1 MNSSATE
8 THALETRSAL
18 PPVQASYAE
27 YLTWEHSGSL
37 VEWVNGEIIIH
48 MPPKEYHQRVV
59 VFLTTLLQSYVRLYR
74 LGRVIAAPFTMRAMP
89 GGDAR
94 EPDLFFLATANL
106 TRLSENELNG
116 PADLVIEV
124 ISDDSVVRDRDEKFH
139 EYQQGG
145 VREYW
150 IIDPRPQRLRAD
162 FYVLDAQ
169 GRYQPVPIPDN
180 RYQAAVLPEF
190 WLNVE
195 WLWAVDPD
203 PLAALA
209 AIVGIEQM
217 VQALRSP
224 EA

>member
-1 MNSSATE
+1 MNSSVTE
-8 THALETRSAL
+8 THALETRSVPL
-18 PPVQASYAE
+18 PVQASYAE

-89 GGDAR
+89 GGNAR

-106 TRLSENELNG
+106 THLSENELNG

-169 GRYQPVPIPDN
+169 GRYQPVPIPHN

-190 WLNVE
+190 RLNVE
-195 WLWAVDPD
+195 SLWAVDPD